1 MKILYDINNNLNQ
14 NNFSNYKELTNAS
27 YYSDG
32 DDEPNNDG
40 RQESD
45 QKDHQGPKPCNT
57 QAKNEI
63 WVVDNHIHK
72 IY

>member
-1 MKILYDINNNLNQ
+1 MKFQLLL
-14 NNFSNYKELTNAS
+14 ELTNAS

-32 DDEPNNDG
+32 DDKPNNDG

-63 WVVDNHIHK
+63 WGAVNHIHK
-72 IY
+72 IYKVAVHYQIVTGS